1 MRNIKAT
8 AAPLWVR
15 KQKGRRYGKLQII
28 GTIGTDQNSGE
39 HIFECRCMCGKFH
52 QLSMAQIQND
62 RNWSCTGCNPQPVKQ
77 ETNVKAEYKA
87 EQSREAQ
94 AIATA
99 KATEQQRIA
108 AEQQRIAAE
117 LAEKQ
122 RVAHRKRVE
131 EFLGGTFEEIM
142 GTSLPQRSR

>member
-62 RNWSCTGCNPQPVKQ
+62 RNWSCSCNPQPINQ
-77 ETNVKAEYKA
+77 EANVKAEYKA

-94 AIATA
+94 AVATA
-99 KATEQQRIA
+99 RV

-117 LAEKQ
+117 LADKE